1 MMTCGQLLFRCLVLL
16 FLMHPP
22 CVSADGSALS
32 LGVVPV
38 ESPVA
43 LLKRY
48 AGLRDQLAAS
58 AGRPVVV
65 ETASDNIEF
74 VRRCAQGRYDIVLT
88 GPHLAL
94 LAAESGHYQVRLV
107 AQPPLTAQI
116 ITARNGTLH
125 TLADLSGRRVAIPP
139 QHSLIALV
147 GRHYLGEQG
156 LTGAQAPVWRVYP
169 THNAALQA
177 VLAGE
182 ADAAVVNSYTYARLR
197 NTGMGL
203 RSLGESATLPGLAIL
218 FAERLPAAQR
228 DALADGLMGMPA
240 SPLGRE
246 RLTAAGLEGFI
257 PAGRASFEPARRYL
271 EGQPWPGLRSGP

>member
-1 MMTCGQLLFRCLVLL
+1 MKTCGLLLFRCLVLL
-16 FLMHPP
+16 PLIHAVG
-22 CVSADGSALS
+22 VSAGEPPLS

-38 ESPVA
+38 ESPVS

-48 AGLRDQLAAS
+48 AGLRDQLASS

-65 ETASDNIEF
+65 ETAPDNIEF

-107 AQPPLTAQI
+107 AQPPLTAQVVI
-116 ITARNGTLH
+116 ARNGTTR

-156 LTGAQAPVWRVYP
+156 LTGAQEPAWRVYH
-169 THNAALQA
+169 THNAAVQA

-197 NTGMGL
+197 NTGMAL
-203 RSLGESATLPGLAIL
+203 RSLGGSATLPGLAVL
-218 FAERLPAAQR
+218 FAERMPAAQR
-228 DALADGLMGMPA
+228 DALVEGLLGLSA

-246 RLTAAGLEGFI
+246 RLATAGMEGFS
-257 PAGRASFEPARRYL
+257 RATSEDFEPARKYL
-271 EGQPWPGLRSGP
+271 EGQPWPGQRSRP